1 MKTVN
6 CYDYCT
12 TDDKKFICM
21 ANDML
26 ELQSSMERGIY
37 EFAYSVLSGDGFE
50 QYKSLSN
57 KEVEEQY
64 DAISDSIDFEVVISI
79 AENLKD
85 NLITPLLYQDRAMQS
100 MFEDLVNKQP
110 FVKSERRIKNAR
122 QEVARRFGE
131 YDNE

>member
-1 MKTVN
+1 MMKTVN

-12 TDDKKFICM
+12 TEDKKFICM
-21 ANDML
+21 ANDIL
-26 ELQSSMERGIY
+26 ELQSSMEKGDY
-37 EFAYSVLSGDGFE
+37 EFAYSVLSGNGFE
-50 QYKSLSN
+50 QYKSLSS
-57 KEVEEQY
+57 KEVDEQY
-64 DAISDSIDFEVVISI
+64 NMITIIDFEVVISI
-79 AENLKD
+79 AEKLKD
-85 NLITPLLYQDRAMQS
+85 NLITPLLYQDKAMQS

>member
-1 MKTVN
+1 MMKTVN

-12 TDDKKFICM
+12 TEDKKFICM
-21 ANDML
+21 ANDIL
-26 ELQSSMERGIY
+26 ELQSSMEKGDY
-37 EFAYSVLSGDGFE
+37 EFAYSVLSGNGFE
-50 QYKSLSN
+50 QYKSLSS
-57 KEVEEQY
+57 KEVDEQY
-64 DAISDSIDFEVVISI
+64 NMITIIDFEVVISI
-79 AENLKD
+79 AEKLKD

>member
-12 TDDKKFICM
+12 TEDKKFICM
-21 ANDML
+21 ANDIL
-26 ELQSSMERGIY
+26 ELQSSMEKGDY
-37 EFAYSVLSGDGFE
+37 EFAYSVLSGNGFE
-50 QYKSLSN
+50 QYKSLSS
-57 KEVEEQY
+57 KEVDEQY
-64 DAISDSIDFEVVISI
+64 NMITIIDFEVVISI
-79 AENLKD
+79 AEKLKD
-85 NLITPLLYQDRAMQS
+85 NLITPLLYQDKAMQS

>member
-12 TDDKKFICM
+12 TEDKKFICM

-26 ELQSSMERGIY
+26 ELQSSMEKGDY
-37 EFAYSVLSGDGFE
+37 EFAYSVLSGNGFE

-85 NLITPLLYQDRAMQS
+85 NLITPSYIVTGLCNQ
-100 MFEDLVNKQP
+100 
-110 FVKSERRIKNAR
+110 
-122 QEVARRFGE
+122 
-131 YDNE
+131 